1 MSSQTTDRS
10 AYIARLWL
18 DAGKRRREAGRLE
31 GIILETL
38 AEADRIEATAR
49 KLESELEPMPN
60 PKTTEFLPCPFCGGD
75 AIITEGDRVNQNAYC
90 HGCDAQGPLVQVE
103 YVQLSLVTDADT
115 EAAAERARER
125 WNQRVKNV

>member
-1 MSSQTTDRS
+1 MSEDKKTTIQTTADTICHICGIRLGDEGRS
-10 AYIARLWL
+10 TCSAAHGERFW
-18 DAGKRRREAGRLE
+18 GK
-31 GIILETL
+31 
-38 AEADRIEATAR
+38 
-49 KLESELEPMPN
+49 PQ
-60 PKTTEFLPCPFCGGD
+60 TTEFLPCPFCGGD